1 VQAHA
6 HAKPHRVTGYSSV
19 PLDVLL
25 LRGHALG
32 LPYLHSPTLCFLVY
46 LSPSAYLSLQRS
58 APVATPAQSP
68 TFDIPSTHLY
78 NCLSADTPTKGV
90 TRARLTLV
98 PLSTLPRVPP
108 SSADPLLSG
117 RPSFPLAPNAI
128 GFSYDFPLPS
138 GPDAGKYGWVLAF
151 GGIGGGIVMSQS
163 RMLEIARVVQP
174 HEQLSYTG
182 TGPGLSFV
190 TGSWVEM
197 LVLYPYL
204 ILSLGCLADEVTFQ
218 LNSKDM
224 LSPERYTATYV
235 LLSGS

>member
-1 VQAHA
+1 MRPTPLTHTSGPSPYPTPLVFSIRASECA
-6 HAKPHRVTGYSSV
+6 HAKIDRVTGYSSV

-46 LSPSAYLSLQRS
+46 LSPWAYLSLQRS
-58 APVATPAQSP
+58 APETTPTQPP

-78 NCLSADTPTKGV
+78 NRLCGDSPLKGV
-90 TRARLTLV
+90 TRATLTLV
-98 PLSTLPRVPP
+98 PLSTLLHAQP

-128 GFSYDFPLPS
+128 GFSYDFPLPA

-151 GGIGGGIVMSQS
+151 GGRGIVMSQS

-197 LVLYPYL
+197 LVFPVYFFP
-204 ILSLGCLADEVTFQ
+204 SVA
-218 LNSKDM
+218 
-224 LSPERYTATYV
+224 
-235 LLSGS
+235 LLTKRFFS